1 MRRSSEQLT
10 QISEAISSL
19 GPSQSSNP
27 SNLEKFED
35 LNNVLEGMYD
45 EIDKLTKKKTIE
57 LATDLIVEQVNS
69 TLGEIQELLTDDSH
83 IAKLKKFVP
92 AGDLPEVRDVL
103 FVLRQACQ
111 GMERFSKKL
120 NQEEEK
126 IGTLL
131 LEAKVIKI
139 ALELFQREYSNDD
152 YHSSYE
158 IETNEIEKLSETRVP
173 NEWAIKESLESIFNF
188 ERLDYIEIADYFKLS

>member
-1 MRRSSEQLT
+1 MTNTLNANQEFMRRRSEQLT

-19 GPSQSSNP
+19 GPSQSSNQ

-111 GMERFSKKL
+111 G
-120 NQEEEK
+120 N
-126 IGTLL
+126 G
-131 LEAKVIKI
+131 A
-139 ALELFQREYSNDD
+139 FQ
-152 YHSSYE
+152 
-158 IETNEIEKLSETRVP
+158 
-173 NEWAIKESLESIFNF
+173 
-188 ERLDYIEIADYFKLS
+188 